1 MSIKSNQQRLA
12 EKETAMSLSRIM
24 VVDDSQ
30 AVRLSV
36 KRILTEAGY
45 DVVIARDGEEAIALL
60 SEEPNLVVLDVNMPG
75 LDGYGFCERL
85 NSLGKSD
92 LPVVFLTS
100 VESKALELLG
110 DQYGAYLN
118 KPVDSQE
125 LIETVDAQLGATA
138 PRANERGV

>member
-1 MSIKSNQQRLA
+1 MS
-12 EKETAMSLSRIM
+12 MSRIM

-36 KRILTEAGY
+36 KRILTQAGY
-45 DVVIARDGEEAIALL
+45 DVVTACDGEDAIAKLT
-60 SEEPNLVVLDVNMPG
+60 EEPDLVVLDVNMPG
-75 LDGYGFCERL
+75 LDGYGFCEQL
-85 NSLGKSD
+85 NHNGNSD

-118 KPVDSQE
+118 KPVDSDE
-125 LIETVDAQLGATA
+125 LVQVIDTQLAAATA
-138 PRANERGV
+138 RYNDSNGA

>member
-1 MSIKSNQQRLA
+1 MP
-12 EKETAMSLSRIM
+12 LSRIM

-36 KRILTEAGY
+36 KRILAQAGY
-45 DVVIARDGEEAIALL
+45 DVIIARDGEEAFAML
-60 SEEPNLVVLDVNMPG
+60 SEQPNLVVLDVNMPG

-85 NSLGKSD
+85 NNAGRSD

-118 KPVDSQE
+118 KPVEAKQLLD
-125 LIETVDAQLGATA
+125 TVAQQLDASPQRSTQS
-138 PRANERGV
+138 GV